1 MVLLLNVLQAACA
14 RPKCVTPL
22 SRMWFSLM
30 RLARALCS
38 DEMRCC
44 RTVHGVKWAVPPHST
59 RCMVWMRAQ
68 ALAETWVNT
77 VQYVFVIL
85 KIFKL
90 KTYSKIYYSNILNT
104 GIFLIFRV
112 YF

>member
-1 MVLLLNVLQAACA
+1 
-14 RPKCVTPL
+14 
-22 SRMWFSLM
+22 
-30 RLARALCS
+30 
-38 DEMRCC
+38 
-44 RTVHGVKWAVPPHST
+44 
-59 RCMVWMRAQ
+59 MRAQ

-90 KTYSKIYYSNILNT
+90 KTYSKIYYSNTLNT
-104 GIFLIFRV
+104 GIFLIFMI